1 MSINWPHHQFNCFLI
16 LVILGV
22 SEGWEG
28 EKCVAGYKELGLVFK
43 MKSKSKKFNEFF
55 NIVLY

>member
-16 LVILGV
+16 LVILAV
-22 SEGWEG
+22 NEGWEG
-28 EKCVAGYKELGLVFK
+28 EKCVAGDKELGLVFK

>member
-22 SEGWEG
+22 DEGWEG
-28 EKCVAGYKELGLVFK
+28 EKCVAGDKELGLVFK
-43 MKSKSKKFNEFF
+43 IKSKSKK
-55 NIVLY
+55 I